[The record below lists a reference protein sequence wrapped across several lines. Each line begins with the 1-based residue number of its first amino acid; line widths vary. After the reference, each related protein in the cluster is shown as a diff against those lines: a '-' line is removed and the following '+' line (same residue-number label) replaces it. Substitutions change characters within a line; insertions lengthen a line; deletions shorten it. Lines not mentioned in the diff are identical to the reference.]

1 LTIYVTN
8 IKFPPKRQSK
18 YFRQEQGRFLFE
30 KRLNSDKGWF
40 PLFPNSKVF
49 LKPLRVAN
57 ASEAALEARR
67 LKEEIE
73 NLQLVAARDSRK
85 PNLSTPSEIFRAVKT
100 WLWVTGV
107 DEELATVK
115 RSSELT
121 EAGNDARV
129 RLDETINAVTD
140 AYRSEGGIG
149 DYLSEFGAALFEALT
164 IGSPPILM
172 SNTLDVYIRSKG
184 IKSSSK
190 SDKAIAD
197 LRRWIN
203 QFISIVQDR
212 PIEKITRKDVEQ
224 FIEHRLKSAKTGT
237 VRRELNALSAVWNCA
252 ARDTNITSPNPFTH
266 QVIPDEGKDAK
277 VRISYTHQELVT
289 LYRACKDRDDDIR
302 WLIAL
307 IIETGARL
315 GEVTGLALSDLVLDA
330 DIPHLI
336 FKEHPWRSLKTYG
349 SARNVPLVGASL
361 WAATRIVQTAKTD
374 QYFAFPR
381 YTTTKKCNASSASA
395 IVVQFIRAQ
404 GINRV
409 AHELRHSIQDRLRNV
424 ECPKEISYA
433 IDGHAHQDVGD
444 SYGNGYSLHV
454 LKRWLDKVA
463 LQ

>member
-1 LTIYVTN
+1 
-8 IKFPPKRQSK
+8 
-18 YFRQEQGRFLFE
+18 
-30 KRLNSDKGWF
+30 
-40 PLFPNSKVF
+40 
-49 LKPLRVAN
+49 
-57 ASEAALEARR
+57 
-67 LKEEIE
+67 
-73 NLQLVAARDSRK
+73 
-85 PNLSTPSEIFRAVKT
+85 
-100 WLWVTGV
+100 
-107 DEELATVK
+107 
-115 RSSELT
+115 
-121 EAGNDARV
+121 
-129 RLDETINAVTD
+129 
-140 AYRSEGGIG
+140 
-149 DYLSEFGAALFEALT
+149 
-164 IGSPPILM
+164 
-172 SNTLDVYIRSKG
+172 
-184 IKSSSK
+184 
-190 SDKAIAD
+190 
-197 LRRWIN
+197 
-203 QFISIVQDR
+203 
-212 PIEKITRKDVEQ
+212 
-224 FIEHRLKSAKTGT
+224 LKSAKTGT
-237 VRRELNALSAVWNCA
+237 VRRELNSLSAVWNCA
-252 ARDTNITSPNPFTH
+252 ARDTNITSQNPFTH

-277 VRISYTHQELVT
+277 VRISYTHQQLVT

-315 GEVTGLALSDLVLDA
+315 GEITGLALSDLVLDA
-330 DIPHLI
+330 EIPHVI

-381 YTTTKKCNASSASA
+381 YTTTKKSNASSASA